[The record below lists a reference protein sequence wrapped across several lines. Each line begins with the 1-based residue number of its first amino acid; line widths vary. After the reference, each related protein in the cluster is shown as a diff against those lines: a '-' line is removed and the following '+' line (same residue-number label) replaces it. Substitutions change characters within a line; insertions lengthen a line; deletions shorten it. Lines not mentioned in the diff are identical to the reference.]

1 MSLTAIITPSK
12 DSLTATLD
20 PEVIAK
26 AKLNLYELA
35 QANGFTGTFDEFLGS
50 IVDTPSLISDDNPN
64 DLKLGSDNKL
74 VSQPNDV
81 NFLAYYILSK
91 G

>member
-1 MSLTAIITPSK
+1 MAKITIEEVRPGIQLNTGKPLDKATIDIINFVPF
-12 DSLTATLD
+12 
-20 PEVIAK
+20 
-26 AKLNLYELA
+26 N
-35 QANGFTGTFDEFLGS
+35 N
-50 IVDTPSLISDDNPN
+50 VDVLSLISKDKPN

>member
-1 MSLTAIITPSK
+1 MAKITIEEVRPGIQLNTGK
-12 DSLTATLD
+12 PLD
-20 PEVIAK
+20 KTTIDIVNFVPITNVEV
-26 AKLNLYELA
+26 
-35 QANGFTGTFDEFLGS
+35 S
-50 IVDTPSLISDDNPN
+50 SLISKDKPN

-74 VSQPNDV
+74 VSQPNDI

>member
-1 MSLTAIITPSK
+1 MAKITIEEVRPGIQLNTGKPLDKTTIDIINFVPINNVGV
-12 DSLTATLD
+12 L
-20 PEVIAK
+20 
-26 AKLNLYELA
+26 
-35 QANGFTGTFDEFLGS
+35 
-50 IVDTPSLISDDNPN
+50 SLISKDTPN

-74 VSQPNDV
+74 VSQPNDI

>member
-1 MSLTAIITPSK
+1 MAKITIEEVRPGIHLNTSEPL
-12 DSLTATLD
+12 DRATID
-20 PEVIAK
+20 
-26 AKLNLYELA
+26 
-35 QANGFTGTFDEFLGS
+35 
-50 IVDTPSLISDDNPN
+50 IVNFVPINNVDVLSLISKDTPN
-64 DLKLGSDNKL
+64 DLRLGSDNKL